1 MRRAA
6 LQAGS
11 RCRKYAAC
19 GKIVKGTNFWF
30 GLKAIARNVFG
41 KELGY
46 CGVTQ
51 RVYPVTDCERDVGAR
66 GAHQVH
72 ECTNGFAKWRIGRG
86 RVGVELEHFR
96 VDVD

>member
-1 MRRAA
+1 MEEAA

-51 RVYPVTDCERDVGAR
+51 RVYPVTLPPTQDLIHGLRKV
-66 GAHQVH
+66 
-72 ECTNGFAKWRIGRG
+72 N
-86 RVGVELEHFR
+86 
-96 VDVD
+96 

>member
-1 MRRAA
+1 MEEAA

-19 GKIVKGTNFWF
+19 GKTVKGTNFWF

-51 RVYPVTDCERDVGAR
+51 RVYPVTGKVRKSLVFSMPTLLMAR
-66 GAHQVH
+66 
-72 ECTNGFAKWRIGRG
+72 
-86 RVGVELEHFR
+86 
-96 VDVD
+96 